1 MEKITMK
8 STYFAACTTLD
19 QLKSTYRTLCKSN
32 HPDLHPNDLHSLGM
46 ALIIDGFQLLLHQL
60 SIHLSGR
67 NIAVPHHLLNGMKVR
82 PIFQQMGRKT
92 VAQSVRR
99 NILINMSLFLIA
111 LDDFPEALTAHS
123 VTIHIDK
130 QRLLID
136 IRNHLGPDILHV
148 YSQSVH
154 RRRIEGNDPLLSLAL
169 AVDKAARQIDICK
182 VQRNQL
188 CDPNP
193 RGIE

>member
-1 MEKITMK
+1 MK

-32 HPDLHPNDLHSLGM
+32 HPGLHPNDLHSFGM

-99 NILINMSLFLIA
+99 NILINMGLFLIA

-148 YSQSVH
+148 YI
-154 RRRIEGNDPLLSLAL
+154 R
-169 AVDKAARQIDICK
+169 
-182 VQRNQL
+182 
-188 CDPNP
+188 
-193 RGIE
+193 